1 MAIQKLGPAV
11 RSYLLYSCL
20 PSVILPVTFTRL
32 SKLSKNV
39 ASKPL
44 HSEPNLHI
52 LTFLNPIFNLQ
63 VHMLS
68 TGGIGPGKLRQT
80 FIGRAGHMN
89 DHKP

>member
-11 RSYLLYSCL
+11 RSYSLHSCL
-20 PSVILPVTFTRL
+20 ASVILPVTFTRL
-32 SKLSKNV
+32 SKLCKNV

-44 HSEPNLHI
+44 HAEPNLNI

-63 VHMLS
+63 VDMLS

-80 FIGRAGHMN
+80 FIGRACHMN
-89 DHKP
+89 V